1 MNGNALTCIDC
12 ALFSAES
19 ALSLA
24 IESYQ
29 WLHLNTDCCVQISNC
44 YALGLL
50 CCGDHGGVRVLLS
63 PDVCVLKVQLCGRH
77 AHRGAGCRRFGKKL
91 SPIYIRLI

>member
-1 MNGNALTCIDC
+1 MNGNAPTCIDC
-12 ALFSAES
+12 ALLSAEA

-29 WLHLNTDCCVQISNC
+29 WLHLNTDCRVQISNC

-50 CCGDHGGVRVLLS
+50 YSGDHVGVQVLLS
-63 PDVCVLKVQLCGRH
+63 PDVSVLKVQLCGRH
-77 AHRGAGCRRFGKKL
+77 AHTGVLTVAG
-91 SPIYIRLI
+91 